1 MRHSKNIVLLI
12 ETTRSYGRGLCRGIA
27 AYAHQKPRWILHHHA
42 RRLNETL
49 PTWIRRL
56 GTVDGILARIATP
69 KLGEALGTL
78 GVPVVDLLGQFS
90 LPGIVRYDTDPSTL
104 AQMAWEHFFRNGF
117 RQFAFC
123 GYPGVYFSD
132 QREQAFVDV
141 LAANNTPCAIFTG
154 SKTSEDILK
163 RELSG
168 DTEIAALREWLETLP
183 HRTAILCCNDERARQ
198 LLQAAAEL
206 GLRVPE
212 EFAILGVDNDE
223 VLCDLA
229 QTPLSSIQPNTH
241 RIGYEGADMLHYLME
256 GKLQITEMPTVS
268 LRIPPEGV
276 VERASTNLATTG
288 DELVDRAIQLIRD
301 QACNRLSVEQI
312 LGLLNVSRAT
322 LERRFRS
329 YLARTPAEEIL
340 RVRLD
345 TAKHL
350 LGTSEQTIP
359 QIALTCGFKTP
370 SHFSRR
376 FREAFAIPP
385 GQYRQSVLGTR

>member
-1 MRHSKNIVLLI
+1 MRNSKNIVLLI

-27 AYAHQKPRWILHHHA
+27 SYARQKPRWILHHHA

-69 KLGEALGTL
+69 KLGKALL
-78 GVPVVDLLGQFS
+78 GLDVPVVDLLGQFS

-104 AQMAWEHFFRNGF
+104 AQMAWEHCFRNGF
-117 RQFAFC
+117 RQFGFC

-132 QREQAFVDV
+132 QREQAFVNV
-141 LAANNTPCAIFTG
+141 LTTNTATCERFTLAK
-154 SKTSEDILK
+154 SSEDILK

-168 DTEIAALREWLETLP
+168 DMEIAALCEWLSGLP

-198 LLQAAAEL
+198 LLQAANEL
-206 GLRVPE
+206 DLHVPE
-212 EFAILGVDNDE
+212 EISILGVDNDD
-223 VLCDLA
+223 VLCELA

-241 RIGYEGADMLHYLME
+241 RIGYEGADMLHYLMA
-256 GKLQITEMPTVS
+256 GKLQTADMPSMS
-268 LRIPPEGV
+268 LRIPPECV

-288 DELVDRAIQLIRD
+288 DDLVDRTIQLIRD
-301 QACNRLSVEQI
+301 DACNRVTVDQLLTV
-312 LGLLNVSRAT
+312 LNVSRAT
-322 LERRFRS
+322 LERRFRH
-329 YLARTPAEEIL
+329 YLGRSPAEEIL

-345 TAKHL
+345 TARDL
-350 LGTSEQTIP
+350 LTSSEQTIP
-359 QIALTCGFKTP
+359 QIALACGFKTP

-376 FREAFAIPP
+376 FREVYDTPP
-385 GQYRQSVLGTR
+385 GQYRQSILSSR